1 VDWGAAA
8 ALLNEVAI
16 GLAASAGEGTDFA
29 VLSRIIIAIIVWGRV
44 NLLMLSSFDDRKN

>member
-16 GLAASAGEGTDFA
+16 GLAASAGEGTDF
-29 VLSRIIIAIIVWGRV
+29 VGFEQDNYNS
-44 NLLMLSSFDDRKN
+44 